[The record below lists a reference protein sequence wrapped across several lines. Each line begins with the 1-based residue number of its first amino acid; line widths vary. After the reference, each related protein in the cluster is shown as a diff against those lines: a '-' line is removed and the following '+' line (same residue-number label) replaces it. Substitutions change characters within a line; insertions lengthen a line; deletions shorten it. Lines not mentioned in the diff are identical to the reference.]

1 MSVTPQAR
9 RQAPVVGLNTYRDTS
24 HARIWSSLRRTARR
38 SVTPLAALLIWQ
50 ALSSSNLV
58 DATFVPSPR
67 AVLDAWWQWIAGP
80 RTVLGWY
87 SGTWFDY
94 VCQSGMRVLL
104 GFGIAAVLG
113 IAVGIPMG
121 WNETFADMVD
131 PLIQILRPIPMTAW
145 LPFATLFFGVRE
157 SAAVFLIAMGAFY
170 TIAVNCAAGAQQ
182 TPKNL
187 ARAALMLGT
196 PPHML
201 LFHVVLP
208 SALPYV
214 LTGLRLG
221 LGVGWVLVI
230 VVEMLA
236 VKGGVGYAM
245 WTAYQFVRT
254 DIIIAAMATLGLMGL
269 IADRI
274 LLLIGGY
281 FLKWNTGLKAR

>member
-1 MSVTPQAR
+1 MSTAPNAAPQAR
-9 RQAPVVGLNTYRDTS
+9 L
-24 HARIWSSLRRTARR
+24 ARSKDPLAEIPRPYWASVRRTARR
-38 SVTPLAALLIWQ
+38 SVTPIAALLLWQ
-50 ALSSSNLV
+50 ALSWSNLV
-58 DATFVPSPR
+58 DSAFVPSPK
-67 AVLDAWWQWIAGP
+67 AVLDAWWQWIDGP
-80 RTVLGWY
+80 KTVLGWY

-94 VCQSGMRVLL
+94 VCQSGARVLL

-113 IAVGIPMG
+113 IAIGIPMG
-121 WNETFADMVD
+121 WNETFADLVD

-157 SAAVFLIAMGAFY
+157 GAAIFLIAMGAFY

-182 TPKNL
+182 TPKSL
-187 ARAALMLGT
+187 VRAALMLGT
-196 PPHML
+196 PPYKL
-201 LFHVVLP
+201 LFQVVFP
-208 SALPYV
+208 SAMPYV

-269 IADRI
+269 VADRI
-274 LLLIGGY
+274 LLLIGNY
-281 FLKWNTGLKAR
+281 LLKWNSGLKAR

>member
-1 MSVTPQAR
+1 MSPAPNATPQTPTAGLKDRPAGAR
-9 RQAPVVGLNTYRDTS
+9 QPFWLSV
-24 HARIWSSLRRTARR
+24 RRTLRR
-38 SVTPLAALLIWQ
+38 SVTPLAALLLWQ
-50 ALSSSNLV
+50 VVSSSNLV
-58 DATFVPSPR
+58 DAAFVPSPK
-67 AVLDAWWQWIAGP
+67 AVLDAWWIWIDGP
-80 RTVLGWY
+80 KTVLGWY
-87 SGTWFDY
+87 SGTWFDF
-94 VCQSGMRVLL
+94 VCQSGARVLL

-113 IAVGIPMG
+113 VAIGIPMG
-121 WNETFADMVD
+121 WNETFGDLID

-157 SAAVFLIAMGAFY
+157 GAAVFLIAMGAFY

-182 TPKNL
+182 TPKSL

-196 PPHML
+196 PPYKL
-201 LFHVVLP
+201 LFQVVFP
-208 SALPYV
+208 SAMPYV

-269 IADRI
+269 VADRI
-274 LLLIGGY
+274 LLLIGNY
-281 FLKWNTGLKAR
+281 FLKWNSGLKAR